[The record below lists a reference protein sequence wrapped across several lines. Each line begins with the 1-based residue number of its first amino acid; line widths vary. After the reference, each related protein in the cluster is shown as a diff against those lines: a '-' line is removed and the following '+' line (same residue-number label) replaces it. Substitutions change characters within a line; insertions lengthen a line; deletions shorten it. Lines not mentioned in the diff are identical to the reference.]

1 MRLARLRGDWDVVA
15 RDVRTGVAALRELE
29 LHGLALDDDE
39 IEAARREFRYARGL
53 LSGDDLAAW
62 LDQHGVTLPEWHAY
76 LERRIARGK
85 VPEPASTSE
94 VAQSEVDACIWPDAV
109 FSGRLGELAEAL
121 ARLLAIAPEKPLEA
135 LEESFESFCRS
146 MISDR
151 AVAHEIEVHRLEWIR
166 LEYETIAF
174 DDEDAAHEAFF
185 CVRSDG
191 DSLGTVADRAGEVLE
206 RRVDWLE
213 GMEPE
218 LASKLLAA
226 RPGDLVGPLTTQGR
240 LRLALLRAK
249 IPPSPDDDAVRAR
262 AADAV
267 VERAVEHV
275 TNERV
280 VWLEAP

>member
-1 MRLARLRGDWDVVA
+1 M
-15 RDVRTGVAALRELE
+15 GVAALRELE
-29 LHGLALDDDE
+29 PDGIALDDDE

-62 LDQHGVTLPEWHAY
+62 LDLRGVTLSEWQAY
-76 LERRIARGK
+76 LERRIARGR
-85 VPEPASTSE
+85 VPNPASAE
-94 VAQSEVDACIWPDAV
+94 VTQSEVDAYMWPEAV
-109 FSGRLGELAEAL
+109 FSGRLGELAETL

-135 LEESFESFCRS
+135 LEESFESFCRDA
-146 MISDR
+146 ISDR

-166 LEYETIAF
+166 LDYETVAF
-174 DDEDAAHEAFF
+174 DDEDAAHEASF

-191 DSLGTVADRAGEVLE
+191 DSLGTVAGRAGEVLE
-206 RRVDWLE
+206 QRVDWLE
-213 GMEPE
+213 GMEPG

-226 RPGDLVGPLTTQGR
+226 RPGDLVGPLPADGR
-240 LRLALLRAK
+240 LRLAVLRAK
-249 IPPSPDDDAVRAR
+249 IPPSPHDDAVRER

>member
-1 MRLARLRGDWDVVA
+1 VA
-15 RDVRTGVAALRELE
+15 RDVRMGVAALRELE
-29 LHGLALDDDE
+29 PQGVALDDDE

-62 LDQHGVTLPEWHAY
+62 LDQRGVALPEWQAY
-76 LERRIARGK
+76 LERRIARGR
-85 VPEPASTSE
+85 VPNPASASE
-94 VAQSEVDACIWPDAV
+94 VTQNEVDAYMWPEAV
-109 FSGRLGELAEAL
+109 FSGRLGELAETL

-135 LEESFESFCRS
+135 LEESFASFCRDA
-146 MISDR
+146 ISDR

-166 LEYETIAF
+166 LDYETVAF
-174 DDEDAAHEAFF
+174 DDEDAAHEASF

-191 DSLGTVADRAGEVLE
+191 DSLETVAGRAGEVLE
-206 RRVDWLE
+206 QRVDWLE

-226 RPGDLVGPLTTQGR
+226 RPGDLVGPLPAEGR

-249 IPPSPDDDAVRAR
+249 IPPSPDDDAVRER

-267 VERAVEHV
+267 VERTVEHV

-280 VWLEAP
+280 VWFEAP